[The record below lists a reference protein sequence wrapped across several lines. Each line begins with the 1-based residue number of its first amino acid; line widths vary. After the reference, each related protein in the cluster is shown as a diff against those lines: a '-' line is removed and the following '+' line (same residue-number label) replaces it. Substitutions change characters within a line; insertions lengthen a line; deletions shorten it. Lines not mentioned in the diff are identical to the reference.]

1 MYQYIKKSDLINSI
15 KERLSDLHAIKKDT
29 IIPEERI
36 RLNKMI
42 KQCNEFLND
51 IERK

>member
-1 MYQYIKKSDLINSI
+1 MDQHIKKLDVINSI
-15 KERLSDLHAIKKDT
+15 KERLSDLNAIKKDT

-42 KQCNEFLND
+42 KQYKDILND
-51 IERK
+51 IENS